1 MDWEVKNLLR
11 CQSKHGLM
19 GSSAKT
25 GKSLPRKS
33 QEQKICTFLG
43 LKHKSAIWD
52 GTPQPAH
59 QT

>member
-1 MDWEVKNLLR
+1 MVQLDPVQKQEKI
-11 CQSKHGLM
+11 
-19 GSSAKT
+19 
-25 GKSLPRKS
+25 LPRKS